1 MESRLG
7 LVEHSCFLRIC
18 SITRL
23 DEGVK
28 VDSRDGQLL
37 DVVVPCVCM
46 LRVGLDKLVTSAQAR
61 RSKSLTEQMHH
72 SSLLS
77 YSCKLCPSTAACS
90 AQLQ

>member
-1 MESRLG
+1 MGSRLG
-7 LVEHSCFLRIC
+7 LVEHGCFLRIY

-28 VDSRDGQLL
+28 VDSRNGQLL

-46 LRVGLDKLVTSAQAR
+46 LRVGLDKLVTSAQAQ

-72 SSLLS
+72 ASLLS
-77 YSCKLCPSTAACS
+77 YSCKVCPSLAACC
-90 AQLQ
+90 AQLR